1 MAKTFNRTTFGVVI
15 YTRYSTDLQS
25 KDSCEDQENR
35 VRSHLSKLGIP
46 LAHVKVIN
54 DHAVSGTRN
63 DREGFQ
69 ELQKLIQIGDVAVVA
84 VDELSRL
91 TRGFDLRQ
99 MVNDVV
105 AFQGQFISVK
115 ENMRATPE
123 NHAWKL
129 ITTFSEMM
137 NNQASDD
144 TGFRV
149 TRGIRGR
156 FERDLSAGDHPYG
169 FGTSYVDDDYLA
181 QLAKHKK
188 PPKEIYIDERQ
199 SPIVIRIFTLYSAG
213 NSMNRI
219 AKLLRDDH
227 VPFGENPL
235 KCNWTHQRIGSIL
248 RNEKY
253 IGKWIW
259 GKTKTSRFSS
269 GKKAQYPTDP
279 ADWTERDRQHLRIV
293 NDELWNQVQRRL
305 DDLQQRLGQK
315 PEQGRRGPIRHHL
328 SGIPSHFLSGVLQ
341 CQCGKRMYIGGH
353 HGKQYFRCP
362 DGLMKNQCD
371 RKTYVPAELAKQKM
385 LKFIIGELKQRVDWV
400 NQVRGSMEL
409 SIREQQE
416 DVPALIACAL
426 KEKAGLRF
434 KIQSLV
440 SALEEGSSS
449 KYIAEKLALRE
460 SELAAIEAQIRE
472 FLQSQS
478 AVKKL
483 PTVEWFESQL
493 EDIAQLIEQGGEK
506 AILVFQKMI
515 PKIVAVEMVAPWKER
530 GFARLTFEFDPV
542 KIASGLLN
550 TREGILEEAISKV
563 EAHGDLRRTISID
576 LGQPTRF
583 ELIMEEVHR
592 LHLAGES
599 LNRLAGRFAVRPS
612 QLWTN
617 YQKYVAYLRRSDSCQ
632 DSPTENQLS
641 NSETSNLTPSA
652 A

>member
-1 MAKTFNRTTFGVVI
+1 MARTFSRTTFFVVI

-25 KDSCEDQENR
+25 EFSCEDQENR
-35 VRSHLSKLGIP
+35 VRSHLSKLAIP
-46 LAHVKVIN
+46 LTNVKVIN
-54 DHAVSGTRN
+54 EHAASGARN

-69 ELQKLIQIGDVAVVA
+69 ELKQLIQTGKVAVVA

-91 TRGFDLRQ
+91 TRSFDLRS
-99 MVNDVV
+99 MVNDVL

-115 ENMRATPE
+115 ENLQATPE
-123 NHAWKL
+123 DHSWKL
-129 ITTFSEMM
+129 VATFAEMM

-149 TRGIRGR
+149 NRGIRGR
-156 FERDLSAGDHPYG
+156 VERDLSAGDHP
-169 FGTSYVDDDYLA
+169 FGYASRYVDDDYLA

-199 SPIVIRIFTLYSAG
+199 SPIVIKIFTLFSAG
-213 NSMNRI
+213 NSMNSI
-219 AKLLRDDH
+219 AKLLRDDR

-235 KCNWTHQRIGSIL
+235 ECKWTHQRIGSIL

-253 IGKWIW
+253 IGRWIW

-293 NDELWNQVQRRL
+293 NDELWNQVRRRL
-305 DDLQQRLGQK
+305 EDLKEMLGQK
-315 PEQGRRGPIRHHL
+315 PDQGRRGPIRHHL
-328 SGIPSHFLSGVLQ
+328 SGIPSHFLSGLLQ
-341 CQCGKRMYIGGH
+341 CRCGKRMYIGGH

-371 RKTYVPAELAKQKM
+371 RKTYVPAELAKQRI
-385 LKFIIGELKQRVDWV
+385 LDFVIGELKQHHHWV
-400 NQVRGSMEL
+400 NRVQSAMEQ
-409 SIREQQE
+409 SIRQQQE

-426 KEKAGLRF
+426 KEKAGLQS

-440 SALEEGSSS
+440 SALEEGSLS
-449 KYIAEKLALRE
+449 KHIAEKLTLRE
-460 SELAAIEAQIRE
+460 LELVAIEAQIRE
-472 FLQSQS
+472 FEQGQS

-483 PTVEWFESQL
+483 PTADWFERQL
-493 EDIAQLIEQGGEK
+493 EDIAELIEQGGEK

-515 PKIVAVEMVAPWKER
+515 RKVVAVEMVAPWKER
-530 GFARLTFEFDPV
+530 GFARLTFQFDPV
-542 KIASGLLN
+542 KIASGLLDL
-550 TREGILEEAISKV
+550 RGGILEEAISEV
-563 EAHGDLRRTISID
+563 ESHVDLRRTITID

-592 LHLAGES
+592 LHQAGES
-599 LNRLAGRFAVRPS
+599 LNKLAGRFEVRAS

-617 YQKYVAYLRRSDSCQ
+617 YQKYVAYLRRLGTPKGSL
-632 DSPTENQLS
+632 TELELLE
-641 NSETSNLTPSA
+641 SETSDLKPSA